1 MSRPLSMDCRLVAI
15 ELVEELVACLGTE
28 TMRYA
33 LKPPP
38 ATPSMRLAIA
48 VMG

>member
-1 MSRPLSMDCRLVAI
+1 MNYHLVAI
-15 ELVEELVACLGTE
+15 ELVDELVACLGTE